1 MRNNQ
6 RSSILHQLLSEDR
19 DPFSRAFLR
28 ADMLIPMP
36 KTKAAIL
43 AWAAAKKA
51 QSLSPSKLLEDNTAA
66 ALNNVIKIKEIEIK
80 ELREKIEPAKP
91 KPDELTGA
99 LAPLDSDILHE
110 DDDELA
116 RALMKFFTG
125 VLNRITQ
132 EDGSLPGEPLGT
144 FLGIVYFLV
153 IPTVMF
159 IVISV
164 VVAIA
169 TVDRRKN
176 KSSSLTRI
184 D

>member
-1 MRNNQ
+1 MQ
-6 RSSILHQLLSEDR
+6 
-19 DPFSRAFLR
+19 
-28 ADMLIPMP
+28 
-36 KTKAAIL
+36 
-43 AWAAAKKA
+43 
-51 QSLSPSKLLEDNTAA
+51 
-66 ALNNVIKIKEIEIK
+66 
-80 ELREKIEPAKP
+80 
-91 KPDELTGA
+91 
-99 LAPLDSDILHE
+99 
-110 DDDELA
+110 
-116 RALMKFFTG
+116 FFTG

-144 FLGIVYFLV
+144 CLGIVYFLV

-159 IVISV
+159 VVISV

>member
-1 MRNNQ
+1 MQ
-6 RSSILHQLLSEDR
+6 
-19 DPFSRAFLR
+19 
-28 ADMLIPMP
+28 
-36 KTKAAIL
+36 
-43 AWAAAKKA
+43 
-51 QSLSPSKLLEDNTAA
+51 
-66 ALNNVIKIKEIEIK
+66 
-80 ELREKIEPAKP
+80 
-91 KPDELTGA
+91 
-99 LAPLDSDILHE
+99 
-110 DDDELA
+110 
-116 RALMKFFTG
+116 FFTG

-132 EDGSLPGEPLGT
+132 EDGSLPGEPLGL

-164 VVAIA
+164 VVALA